1 MYDGYLV
8 KIGEYIFPMKY
19 IAEETY
25 NITPHQRLDLDSK
38 RDNLGELYR
47 EVADNRPSAIEF
59 QTIAG
64 LTNKEVKELFACI
77 RAEFTNEDERKANVI
92 YYDPETDE
100 YTEAEKMYIPNP
112 SFPIDEVDNVKK
124 VVTYNAIGIQVVGY

>member
-25 NITPHQRLDLDSK
+25 NITPHQRLDLDSE

-112 SFPIDEVDNVKK
+112 RFPIDEVDNVKK